1 MRLVIR
7 KRFSTLKQ
15 YHEIENKI
23 KDAAEGIIFWAILMI
38 VAGNKY
44 LN

>member
-1 MRLVIR
+1 MNLKTR
-7 KRFSTLKQ
+7 KRTSTLNQ

-23 KDAAEGIIFWAILMI
+23 KDGLKVFIFWVILMI
-38 VAGNKY
+38 VAGNSY

>member
-1 MRLVIR
+1 MRLTIR
-7 KRFSTLKQ
+7 KRISTLNQ

-23 KDAAEGIIFWAILMI
+23 KDGLKVFIFWAILMI
-38 VAGNKY
+38 VAGNSN

>member
-1 MRLVIR
+1 MNLKTR
-7 KRFSTLKQ
+7 KRVSTLNQ

-23 KDAAEGIIFWAILMI
+23 KEGFKVVILWAILMI
-38 VAGNKY
+38 VAGSSY

>member
-7 KRFSTLKQ
+7 KRISTLKQ
-15 YHEIENKI
+15 YRELEKKI
-23 KDAAEGIIFWAILMI
+23 KEGFKCLILWAIMMI
-38 VAGNKY
+38 VAGNSY

>member
-1 MRLVIR
+1 MRLVIK
-7 KRFSTLKQ
+7 KRISTLNQ

-23 KDAAEGIIFWAILMI
+23 KDAVEGIIFWAVFMLI
-38 VAGNKY
+38 AGNSY

>member
-1 MRLVIR
+1 MRLAIR
-7 KRFSTLKQ
+7 KRISTLKQ

-23 KDAAEGIIFWAILMI
+23 KDGFKCLILWAILMI
-38 VAGNKY
+38 VAGNSY

>member
-1 MRLVIR
+1 MNLKTR
-7 KRFSTLKQ
+7 KRISTLNQ

-23 KDAAEGIIFWAILMI
+23 KDGLKVFILWTISMI
-38 VAGNKY
+38 VAGNSY

>member
-1 MRLVIR
+1 MKLVVK
-7 KRFSTLKQ
+7 KRISTLNQ

-23 KDAAEGIIFWAILMI
+23 KEGIKVIIFWTVLMI
-38 VAGNKY
+38 VAGNSY